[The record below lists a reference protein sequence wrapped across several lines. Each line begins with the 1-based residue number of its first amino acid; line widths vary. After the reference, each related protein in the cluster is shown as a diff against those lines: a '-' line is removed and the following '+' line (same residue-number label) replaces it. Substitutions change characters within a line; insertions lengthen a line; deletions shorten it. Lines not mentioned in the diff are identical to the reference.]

1 MRRQRGDTLVEVL
14 VALLILALV
23 LPSLFSALG
32 VGLLGVSK
40 LRAADDRLYG
50 AQWWFSHLPRPVRI
64 TTLSAM
70 PRSLPG
76 GGLDFS
82 WSSRKGDHGA
92 IWVTLEVRSALSG
105 TVLVR
110 TQAF

>member
-1 MRRQRGDTLVEVL
+1 MRRRGGDTLVEVL
-14 VALLILALV
+14 VSLLILALV

-32 VGLLGVSK
+32 VGLLGSSG

-50 AQWWFSHLPRPVRI
+50 AQWWFNRLQRPVRPAV
-64 TTLSAM
+64 LSAM

-82 WSSRKGDHGA
+82 WSSRKGTHGE